1 MSHPLCQRWVHRRE
15 RYRPPGE
22 VIDPSKYG
30 VEVIPDDRTA
40 KSFVKT
46 HHYSGSFVAAR
57 LRVGLYHRQGRHVAP
72 ELVGVAVFSVPAQQA
87 AIEHWAGTAAGVELG
102 RFVLLDEVPAMGETW
117 FLSRA
122 FRALQRELPEV
133 RAVLAYS
140 DPLPRQRAD
149 GSLVTPGHVG
159 VIYQGHNAHHA
170 GRARASSL
178 LLDRDGRTVSARAL
192 SKVRHGE
199 RGAEG
204 VYEDL
209 LTRGAPGRRDGES
222 GEAYVARLKASG
234 CFRPVRHPGNFVYLW
249 AVGTE
254 REQTRSGFRQ
264 AQPFPRRPGDPRDPQ
279 PALWRAA

>member
-1 MSHPLCQRWVHRRE
+1 MTQRWRHRRD
-15 RYRPPGE
+15 RYRPEGE
-22 VIDPSKYG
+22 TIDPSKYG
-30 VEVIPDDRTA
+30 VELLDRDKVA
-40 KSFVKT
+40 KAFVET
-46 HHYSGSFVAAR
+46 HHYSASYPAAR
-57 LRVGLYHRQGRHVAP
+57 LRVGLYHCRGRHVAP

-102 RFVLLDEVPAMGETW
+102 RFVLLDTVPAMGETW

-122 FRALQRELPEV
+122 FRCLQRELPEV

-140 DPLPRQRAD
+140 DPLSRQRAD

-192 SKVRHGE
+192 SKLRHGE
-199 RGAEG
+199 RGADG

-209 LTRGAPGRRDGES
+209 VARGAPERQDGES
-222 GEAYVARLKASG
+222 GEAYVLRLKSSG
-234 CFRPVRHPGNFVYLW
+234 CFRPLRHPGNFVYLW
-249 AVGTE
+249 AVGAE
-254 REQTRSGFRQ
+254 RARTRSGFREV
-264 AQPFPRRPGDPRDPQ
+264 QPYPRKPGDPRDPQ
-279 PALWRAA
+279 PALWAAA